1 MTIPILAGSEYHC
14 EICNWMGEDPIL
26 VPFGNPFA
34 SKNATFSAFAA
45 EFIAEFAKAASL
57 PLVRVLMKWGF
68 IRVDK
73 AGKPD
78 TVVLT
83 RYMKAMAG
91 AMIIAMIEER
101 QKMEREAVV
110 PNDRPVS

>member
-1 MTIPILAGSEYHC
+1 MTIPVLAGSEYHC
-14 EICNWMGEDPIL
+14 EVCNWAGEDPVL

-34 SKNATFSAFAA
+34 SKNAAFSAFAA
-45 EFIAEFAKAASL
+45 EFLAEFAKAASL

-68 IRVDK
+68 VHTDK
-73 AGKPD
+73 AGKPS
-78 TVVLT
+78 TLELT
-83 RYMKAMAG
+83 RYMKSMAG

-101 QKMEREAVV
+101 QKMEKEVAV